1 LQLQKWITMK
11 NLIVSFCLLFSL
23 IFYTNCD
30 LKKLVKQSGDDIAL
44 TLKSNARS
52 ISDSAVTGA
61 TDALAR
67 ALDDSLGSMLTHRID
82 SIIKI
87 ALKEADKEADLLLQ
101 KVGDKSTKTVVGI
114 RDSLFNE
121 KMKTY
126 LLDIR
131 NSFLSKDLGD
141 KLNGILKNA
150 LNGIP
155 DDKLQILIRKVM
167 LEIRPVELVG
177 DIRNELLGKATRD
190 SLKILIDTVMMR
202 LDENYRKTLQKSVN
216 KDIGGIGKI
225 ITDNLY
231 KVLILLGSIIAF
243 LIWFTWRQRKKHEN
257 EIKGLKTEQE
267 MMMRSINAPNDI
279 GSALES
285 FIRKIVD
292 EKMGG
297 K

>member
-1 LQLQKWITMK
+1 
-11 NLIVSFCLLFSL
+11 
-23 IFYTNCD
+23 
-30 LKKLVKQSGDDIAL
+30 
-44 TLKSNARS
+44 
-52 ISDSAVTGA
+52 
-61 TDALAR
+61 
-67 ALDDSLGSMLTHRID
+67 MLTHRID

-87 ALKEADKEADLLLQ
+87 ALKEADKEADILLQ

-121 KMKTY
+121 KMKSY

-155 DDKLQILIRKVM
+155 DDKLQILIRKAM

-202 LDENYRKTLQKSVN
+202 LDENYRKTLQKTMN
-216 KDIGGIGKI
+216 KDIGGAGKI

-231 KVLILLGSIIAF
+231 KLLFTLGGIISF
-243 LIWFTWRQRKKHEN
+243 LIWFTWQQRKKHQT
-257 EIKGLKTEQE
+257 EIKVLKNEQE
-267 MMMRSINAPNDI
+267 MMMRSIDAPNDI
-279 GSALES
+279 SSALES

-292 EKMGG
+292 EKMKGNE